1 MFYTIFFILN
11 VNRLKS
17 SHYVYWIYINFFIL
31 LLIYDINNDTITNVS
46 INLTTSTD
54 DNGDNKVY
62 QTSQQKTSISLQYK
76 YQSITS
82 SWCRKDKL
90 LRE

>member
-1 MFYTIFFILN
+1 MYII
-11 VNRLKS
+11 
-17 SHYVYWIYINFFIL
+17 VYLASINFFIL
-31 LLIYDINNDTITNVS
+31 LLKYDINNETITNAS

-76 YQSITS
+76 
-82 SWCRKDKL
+82 
-90 LRE
+90 